1 MRVYTHLRTKTRM
14 RTIQLLYNK
23 RQIQVSEALI
33 IVGCLV
39 LLFGVAG
46 FAIDLLPVDAFQPS
60 SNDFYLKIAP
70 TDESSF
76 DWATNLGCRH

>member
-1 MRVYTHLRTKTRM
+1 MSK
-14 RTIQLLYNK
+14 
-23 RQIQVSEALI
+23 ALN
-33 IVGCLV
+33 IVGYLV

-60 SNDFYLKIAP
+60 SNDFYLKIEP

-76 DWATNLGCRH
+76 DGAKFRLPALVVGTILVVIGKFIGGKN